1 MANTIIVGAQWGD
14 EGKGKIVDFLTE
26 KTDIVVRAQGGNN
39 AGHTVI
45 HDGKKYILHLIPS
58 GILWPE
64 KNCVIG
70 NGVVIDPVS
79 LLEEFD
85 KLESQGV
92 KVSPENLAISN
103 RAHLTLQYHRTL
115 DSFRESG
122 LGGKKIGTTGR
133 GIGPTYIDKA
143 ERSGIRMSDLFE
155 DRKST
160 RLNSS
165 HTLRSRMPSSA

>member
-1 MANTIIVGAQWGD
+1 MA
-14 EGKGKIVDFLTE
+14 
-26 KTDIVVRAQGGNN
+26 R
-39 AGHTVI
+39 
-45 HDGKKYILHLIPS
+45 
-58 GILWPE
+58 

-115 DSFRESG
+115 DSFENQ
-122 LGGKKIGTTGR
+122 
-133 GIGPTYIDKA
+133 A
-143 ERSGIRMSDLFE
+143 
-155 DRKST
+155 
-160 RLNSS
+160 
-165 HTLRSRMPSSA
+165 